1 MKIVSLISSGID
13 SPVATFLLSK
23 KASEIILLH
32 AKIEPFTDEKQ
43 YQNFLKLAEYLKK
56 IMNKKVKIIAISH
69 GENLGRY
76 IKNCNKKFT
85 CVFCKRM
92 LVRYAERICK
102 KYSYDA
108 IVMGDSLGQVAS
120 QTLQNIKIVSEAVNI
135 PILRPLIGF
144 DKQEIVDIS
153 RKIGT
158 FKYSTLQSIGCTAV
172 PDKPSTAAKFLKIK
186 AEENKLNI
194 DKLVKDAVNKAE
206 IIKI

>member
-13 SPVATFLLSK
+13 SPVATYLLSK
-23 KASEIILLH
+23 KVSEIIILH
-32 AKIEPFTDEKQ
+32 GKIEPFTDKNE
-43 YQNFLKLAEYLKK
+43 YQNFLKLVKYLKK
-56 IMNKKVKIIAISH
+56 IIDKKTEVIVLSH
-69 GENLGRY
+69 GENIGEY
-76 IKNCNKKFT
+76 IKNCDKKYT

-92 LVRYAERICK
+92 LVRYAEKICK

-120 QTLQNIKIVSEAVNI
+120 QTLQNIKIVSEAVEV

-158 FKYSTLQSIGCTAV
+158 FEYSTLQSIGCTAV
-172 PDKPSTAAKFLKIK
+172 PNKPSTATKIEKIK
-186 AEENKLNI
+186 AEENKLKI
-194 DKLVKDAVNKAE
+194 EKLVEDAVENAE